1 MIYFLIWV
9 TDPLIRQEGEWPQE
23 KAVLLQERDD
33 VFIFHFWFHLF
44 PFFFEHCL
52 VKHFKKCVTMYKNR

>member
-44 PFFFEHCL
+44 PFFFRAL
-52 VKHFKKCVTMYKNR
+52 FGKAFQKVYYNVQK